1 MSKIASRRAGHL
13 RRPSTTRPLPAARI
27 KLQFRGN
34 LSELMDLVL
43 LTGDDGEWQEKPN
56 GIWRYRSADGGGL
69 NWSSTRGTVWFDGQA
84 KPRARLQQIIEARLR
99 RKRIS

>member
-1 MSKIASRRAGHL
+1 MAEFALTGAGHP
-13 RRPSTTRPLPAARI
+13 RRPSAGQSRSAART

-69 NWSSTRGTVWFDGQA
+69 NWSSTRGTVWCDGPP
-84 KPRARLQQIIEARLR
+84 KPRARLE
-99 RKRIS
+99 

>member
-69 NWSSTRGTVWFDGQA
+69 NWSSTRGTVWCDGPP
-84 KPRARLQQIIEARLR
+84 KPRARLERLIETCL
-99 RKRIS
+99 KSEQTS